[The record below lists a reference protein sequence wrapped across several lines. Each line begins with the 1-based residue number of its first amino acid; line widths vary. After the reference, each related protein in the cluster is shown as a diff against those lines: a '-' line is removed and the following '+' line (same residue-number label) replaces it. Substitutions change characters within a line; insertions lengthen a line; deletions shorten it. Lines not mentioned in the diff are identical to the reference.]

1 MVYIYKLVDPRN
13 EMVRYVGKTK
23 SQINDR
29 FNDHWC
35 KRYSTKSPKN
45 SWLISLDKIGLKPK
59 LEIIEITNDNNWEER
74 ERSWII

>member
-1 MVYIYKLVDPRN
+1 VNERDSFNPSHSHKNMVYIYKLVDPRN

-35 KRYSTKSPKN
+35 KRYSTKEDATKAY
-45 SWLISLDKIGLKPK
+45 DKKAIK
-59 LEIIEITNDNNWEER
+59 LFGNDAILNF
-74 ERSWII
+74 